1 MYGKLT
7 QVTYVN
13 SSTPVIFTV
22 PSINANNGLTIAVKV
37 GNCYS
42 ESQFITLGDVEKPI
56 TTLAGNISKSGP
68 SSGVY
73 TYVVTSSGGI
83 GGVFG
88 VGTFTSTL
96 ATYTATLTD
105 SVGCQITVTYNMD
118 RIKKKL
124 G

>member
-1 MYGKLT
+1 MLIVVHQLYLQFHLLT
-7 QVTYVN
+7 
-13 SSTPVIFTV
+13 
-22 PSINANNGLTIAVKV
+22 LTMVLLLVKV

-42 ESQFITLGDVEKPI
+42 ESQFITLGWCREPI

-105 SVGCQITVTYNMD
+105 SVGCQITVT
-118 RIKKKL
+118 IIWI